1 MTLADFWVWISRPGI
16 WQKMLWTAGSSGFLI
31 FLYFLARRIIRSVAQ
46 EEWRGR
52 YRRMALHALIFMLFL
67 VILFIWALPLA
78 FHYFDDPGPV
88 IARLFGSLALLLIVI
103 AVLGI
108 LKRLTDSLQME
119 TKTRERYWKWTQ
131 VAGFLFYG
139 FLLMRIWDIANWFAY
154 FKNPMLQNVFES
166 ALALGIVYLILFFLR
181 RFINSLQVDIQ
192 KRHQYRKRATY
203 TATGVYLIILIF
215 IWAGST
221 TQWATVL
228 SVMGAGVALALHEV
242 LLNMAGWLYVM
253 IRRPYRTGDR
263 IELGDVQGD
272 VIDIRLFQTTL
283 LEIGNW
289 VEGDQSTGRVVH
301 LPHGQ
306 IFRRALYNYTMG
318 FEYIWNEISVTVTF
332 ESSWEKA
339 RDILLVCGEE
349 ASREVQEKVQS
360 QIDRMSR
367 EYLIYYRKF
376 TPIVYTS
383 IQDSGVKLTLRYLTD
398 VRKRRSTENTIS
410 GKVLQAFRETPDVDF
425 AYTTYRI
432 TGR

>member
-1 MTLADFWVWISRPGI
+1 MTLTDFWAWISRPGI
-16 WQKMLWTAGSSGFLI
+16 WQKMLWSAGSSGFLI
-31 FLYFLARRIIRSVAQ
+31 FLYFLARRIIKSMAH
-46 EEWRGR
+46 EELRGR
-52 YRRMALHALIFMLFL
+52 YCRMAFHSLIFMTFL
-67 VILFIWALPLA
+67 IFLFIWALPLA
-78 FHYFDDPGPV
+78 FQYFDDPGPV
-88 IARLFGSLALLLIVI
+88 IMRLFGSLVLLLILTI
-103 AVLGI
+103 VLRI
-108 LKRLTDSLQME
+108 LKRLYDSLQTE
-119 TKTRERYWKWTQ
+119 SKIRQRYWKWTQ
-131 VAGFLFYG
+131 IVVFLIYG
-139 FLLMRIWDIANWFAY
+139 FILMRIWDIANWFAY
-154 FKNPMLQNVFES
+154 FNNPILQNIFES
-166 ALALGIVYLILFFLR
+166 AVALGIVYLILFFLR

-192 KRHQYRKRATY
+192 KRHQYRKRVTY
-203 TATGVYLIILIF
+203 TATGIYLIILIF

-242 LLNMAGWLYVM
+242 LLNMAGWLYIM

-263 IELGDVQGD
+263 IELGDVRGD
-272 VIDIRLFQTTL
+272 VIDVRLFQTTL

-289 VEGDQSTGRVVH
+289 VDGDQSTGRVVH

-318 FEYIWNEISVTVTF
+318 FEYIWNEMSVIVTF

-339 RDILLVCGEE
+339 REILLVCGEE

-398 VRKRRSTENTIS
+398 ARKRRSTENIIS
-410 GKVLQAFRETPDVDF
+410 GKVIKAFKETADVDF